1 MTNAQLPRGVRLLA
15 LDLAA
20 VVVAFL
26 DVILQARPS
35 PTIAFGLSMIAVAAV
50 ALCPFMPRTA
60 LLLTMPGL
68 FDGFAFIAPMIA
80 LFAVAVLVYQR
91 WQIWICSALTVAGN
105 FLPWP
110 PRALDDIPE
119 TTMALSLIYAFLVGV
134 APVALGLLVQA
145 RRELSTRLAELTTSR
160 DREQQLVTESA
171 LSKERAQLAREMH
184 DVVSHQVSLIAVQA
198 GALQVTATDPP
209 VREAART
216 IRQLSVRTLEELR
229 HMVDVLR
236 AAGSRTGELAPQPR
250 LADIPRLIETSGVPA
265 ITVIDPQL
273 DGQRWPD
280 TVERAAYR
288 TVQEALT
295 NVRKHAAGA
304 KVEVRLSAYD
314 GALEVEVVNGPPPSV
329 VAAERLP
336 GGGHGLLGLRER
348 AELLG
353 GSLLAGPTGERGFA
367 VKGIFRPS
375 V

>member
-1 MTNAQLPRGVRLLA
+1 MTPPVGLRLLA
-15 LDLAA
+15 LDLVA
-20 VVVAFL
+20 VMVAFL
-26 DVILQARPS
+26 DVVLQARPS
-35 PTIAFGLSMIAVAAV
+35 ATVQFGLSMVAVAAV
-50 ALCPFMPRTA
+50 ALCPFLPRIA
-60 LLLTMPGL
+60 LLLTLPGL
-68 FDGFAFIAPMIA
+68 FDGFSFIAPMFA
-80 LFAVAVLVYQR
+80 LFSVAVLLQRR
-91 WQIWICSALTVAGN
+91 WQIWVCSALTVAGN

-119 TTMALSLIYAFLVGV
+119 TTMALSLIYALLVGV

-145 RRELSTRLAELTTSR
+145 RRELSARVAELTTSR

-171 LSKERAQLAREMH
+171 LAKERAQLAREMH

-198 GALQVTATDPP
+198 GALQVTATEQP
-209 VREAART
+209 VRESART
-216 IRQLSVRTLEELR
+216 IRQLSVKTLEELR

-250 LADIPRLIETSGVPA
+250 LADIPRLIETSGVQA
-265 ITVIDPQL
+265 RTSIDPRL
-273 DGQRWPD
+273 AGLRWPD

-304 KVEVRLSAYD
+304 SVDVRLGACD
-314 GALEVEVVNGPPPSV
+314 GALEVEVVNGPPPSIV
-329 VAAERLP
+329 PAERLP

-353 GSLLAGPTGERGFA
+353 GSLLAGPTGEHGFV
-367 VKGIFRPS
+367 VKGVFRSS

>member
-1 MTNAQLPRGVRLLA
+1 
-15 LDLAA
+15 
-20 VVVAFL
+20 
-26 DVILQARPS
+26 
-35 PTIAFGLSMIAVAAV
+35 
-50 ALCPFMPRTA
+50 
-60 LLLTMPGL
+60 
-68 FDGFAFIAPMIA
+68 
-80 LFAVAVLVYQR
+80 
-91 WQIWICSALTVAGN
+91 
-105 FLPWP
+105 
-110 PRALDDIPE
+110 
-119 TTMALSLIYAFLVGV
+119 MALSLIYAFLVGV

-145 RRELSTRLAELTTSR
+145 RRELSTRLAELTSSR

-171 LSKERAQLAREMH
+171 LAKERAQLAREMH

-198 GALQVTATDPP
+198 GALQVTAADPP

-216 IRQLSVRTLEELR
+216 IRQLSVKTLEELR

-250 LADIPRLIETSGVPA
+250 LADIPRLIETSGVA
-265 ITVIDPQL
+265 ALTVIDPRL
-273 DGQRWPD
+273 DGQHWPD

-304 KVEVRLSAYD
+304 KVEVRLSSYD
-314 GALEVEVVNGPPPSV
+314 GALEVEVINGPPPSV
-329 VAAERLP
+329 APAERLP

-375 V
+375 I